1 MLTFLKKKKNA
12 SLQIKMHAH
21 IPQKKKNASLQ
32 IKMHAH
38 IPQKKNASLQIKKN

>member
-1 MLTFLKKKKNA
+1 MLTFL
-12 SLQIKMHAH
+12 
-21 IPQKKKNASLQ
+21 KKKNASLQ

>member
-1 MLTFLKKKKNA
+1 
-12 SLQIKMHAH
+12 MHAH

-38 IPQKKNASLQIKKN
+38 IPQKKKMQVYK